1 MDQIVLYSMG
11 GLLVGSVIT
20 YLFFNAKL
28 NKVKMSNTNLLND
41 NQRLNDENKQLKTAV
56 EQYRLQAEDLSNR
69 LTGIDV
75 ENNHLVSQIE
85 ELKKE
90 KKEIEVRLTS
100 EFENIANRIL
110 NKNADQ
116 ISLDQNK
123 RLSEVLQPFKEKI
136 ESFERKV
143 NDTYEKELRDKL
155 NLEAEVKRLYELNQ
169 KISVEAG
176 NLTKALKGD
185 VKKMGNWGE
194 LILERVLEQSGLRLG
209 SEYER
214 EVVDKNSDGKI
225 IRPDVIVHLPDE
237 KHIIIDSKV
246 SLIAYERYVNAE
258 TEESRNS
265 ALKEHVLSVR
275 KHINELHEK
284 KYVTSS
290 TFNTPDFV
298 LMFIPVEAS
307 FAAAVEAD
315 HDLFSSAWEKK
326 IVPVSPS
333 TLLATLRT
341 IASIWKQ
348 ENQNKNALEIAQRS
362 GDLYDKLVGF
372 ITDLEKIGKSID
384 QAGSHFDSAMNKLS
398 TGKGNLISRAEKIRE
413 LGAKNTKQIPS
424 QLKNDES

>member
-1 MDQIVLYSMG
+1 MESIVIFSLISLIIG
-11 GLLVGSVIT
+11 VVATFI
-20 YLFFNAKL
+20 FFNF
-28 NKVKMSNTNLLND
+28 
-41 NQRLNDENKQLKTAV
+41 RLNQSKIINASTLTDKDRLEVENQQLKSAL

-69 LTGIDV
+69 LTGVDV
-75 ENNHLVSQIE
+75 ENNHLLQQIKELKDEKKQIE
-85 ELKKE
+85 Q
-90 KKEIEVRLTS
+90 RLTT

-110 NKNADQ
+110 NKSADQ

-123 RLSEVLQPFKEKI
+123 RLSDVLNPFKEKI

-143 NDTYEKELRDKL
+143 NETYEKELRDKL
-155 NLEAEVKRLYELNQ
+155 NLESEVKRLFELNQ
-169 KISVEAG
+169 KISIEAG
-176 NLTKALKGD
+176 NLTRALKGD

-194 LILERVLEQSGLRLG
+194 LILERVLEQSGLRQG

-246 SLIAYERYVNAE
+246 SLTAYERYVNAE
-258 TEESRNS
+258 SEESKNI
-265 ALKEHVLSVR
+265 ALKEHVISVR
-275 KHINELHEK
+275 RHISELHEK
-284 KYVTSS
+284 KYASSS

-307 FAAAVEAD
+307 FATAVEAD
-315 HDLFSSAWEKK
+315 QDLFSSAWEKK

-372 ITDLEKIGKSID
+372 ISDLEKVGKSIE
-384 QAGSHFDSAMNKLS
+384 QAGGHFDNAMNKLS

-413 LGAKNTKQIPS
+413 LGAKNTKQIPP
-424 QLKNDES
+424 QLMTD

>member
-1 MDQIVLYSMG
+1 MESVVLYSIISLIAG
-11 GLLVGSVIT
+11 VT
-20 YLFFNAKL
+20 ATFLFISGRINHLKMMNSNAI
-28 NKVKMSNTNLLND
+28 ND
-41 NQRLNDENKQLKTAV
+41 KNRYEEENKRIKTEL

-69 LTGIDV
+69 ITGIDV
-75 ENNHLVSQIE
+75 ENNHLLQQIKELKEEKKQIE
-85 ELKKE
+85 KG
-90 KKEIEVRLTS
+90 LTS
-100 EFENIANRIL
+100 EFENIAHRIL
-110 NKNADQ
+110 NKNAEQ

-123 RLSEVLQPFKEKI
+123 RLSDVLNPFKEKI

-143 NDTYEKELRDKL
+143 NETYEKELRDKL

-169 KISVEAG
+169 KISIEAV

-194 LILERVLEQSGLRLG
+194 LILERVLEQSGLRQG
-209 SEYER
+209 NEYER

-225 IRPDVIVHLPDE
+225 IRPDVIVHLPEE

-246 SLIAYERYVNAE
+246 SLNAYERYVNADD
-258 TEESRNS
+258 EESKSS
-265 ALKEHVLSVR
+265 ALKEHLLSVR
-275 KHINELHEK
+275 KHINELHDK
-284 KYVTSS
+284 KYASS
-290 TFNTPDFV
+290 ASFNTPDFV

-372 ITDLEKIGKSID
+372 ISDLEKIGKAID
-384 QAGSHFDSAMNKLS
+384 LANGHFDNAMNKLS

-424 QLKNDES
+424 QLKND